1 MEISTSIV
9 KRFTENSFSAA
20 YGLTIGSAF
29 AAKDVVLQ
37 REDGEEVKVKCG
49 FFVLF
54 TDRLHIWDTA
64 GEEQYRSMTRFFLRE
79 AVVGLVVYD
88 ITDATSAT
96 NMDSWI
102 SCLLE
107 DSPEAQVL
115 VVGNKNDSPN
125 RKVSQ
130 EDILH
135 YAAANQ
141 FETIECSAKSGEN
154 ISEVFCK
161 AAVIAYK
168 TKHSNHG
175 SVKVTH
181 ILCCVCCKQD
191 TSGRR
196 SSRAKPPSPPA
207 VARHPFPPG
216 TPSRT
221 RL

>member
-1 MEISTSIV
+1 
-9 KRFTENSFSAA
+9 
-20 YGLTIGSAF
+20 
-29 AAKDVVLQ
+29 
-37 REDGEEVKVKCG
+37 
-49 FFVLF
+49 
-54 TDRLHIWDTA
+54 
-64 GEEQYRSMTRFFLRE
+64 MTRFFLRE

-88 ITDATSAT
+88 ITDAASAT

-107 DSPEAQVL
+107 
-115 VVGNKNDSPN
+115 DSPN

-168 TKHSNHG
+168 TKHSYHG
-175 SVKVTH
+175 PVKVIH
-181 ILCCVCCKQD
+181 IM
-191 TSGRR
+191 
-196 SSRAKPPSPPA
+196 
-207 VARHPFPPG
+207 
-216 TPSRT
+216 
-221 RL
+221 